1 MHVWT
6 FGYPATQLRHDAHW
20 NKVFALG
27 PRYLEG
33 YVTRTFI
40 YPEGPGGPSPAH
52 ELDMRVPGGL
62 SGAPV
67 FFQGTDAIL
76 GVVFHAH
83 EVETVEEFGSVDPVT
98 GKREPEI
105 VRVIYFG
112 LAYPLDILLE
122 LRGPATN
129 DRPLRELVS
138 RAQRS

>member
-6 FGYPATQLRHDAHW
+6 FGYPATHVRQDAHG

-52 ELDMRVPGGL
+52 ELDIQVPGGL

-83 EVETVEEFGSVDPVT
+83 EVETVE
-98 GKREPEI
+98 R
-105 VRVIYFG
+105 
-112 LAYPLDILLE
+112 LA
-122 LRGPATN
+122 
-129 DRPLRELVS
+129 
-138 RAQRS
+138 RSTR